1 MAYHQTKF
9 SLSKTQLK
17 KIASAVRKNEEFTL
31 RLGKSIISNR
41 GYNLPLTRTQ
51 LNKLSDGNLHDI
63 KFSLAQVKHIDHKIG
78 KHANIKEGGLL
89 PLVTLIPLIA
99 SALGAA
105 GGVAGTIAGRVQQHK
120 ADKEQQRHNQE
131 MERLAKAGKGLRL

>member
-9 SLSKTQLK
+9 NLSKTQLK
-17 KIASAVRKNEEFTL
+17 KIASAVQKNEEFTL
-31 RLGKSIISNR
+31 RLGKSDINHQ

-63 KFSLAQVKHIDHKIG
+63 KFSVAQVKHISTKLNV
-78 KHANIKEGGLL
+78 KSGGLL

-99 SALGAA
+99 SVLG
-105 GGVAGTIAGRVQQHK
+105 GVSGVAGTVAGAVQK
-120 ADKEQQRHNQE
+120 AQANREQERHNKELEKQ
-131 MERLAKAGKGLRL
+131 LGKGLRL